1 MLTADIFDDFSSF
14 HEVVLLACTVAE
26 LNAFKAAAAAM
37 AAKTAEDAKA
47 AEAAKTAQSKAIR
60 IKSRSSGSAQ
70 ATLSSACIPSAPP
83 LSAIALYRI
92 RARKL
97 PR

>member
-26 LNAFKAAAAAM
+26 LNSFKAAAAK

-47 AEAAKTAQSKAIR
+47 AEAAKTTQSKAIR

>member
-1 MLTADIFDDFSSF
+1 MASADIFDDFSSF

-26 LNAFKAAAAAM
+26 LNAFKAAAAKASK
-37 AAKTAEDAKA
+37 AKAKTKAKLA
-47 AEAAKTAQSKAIR
+47 FPKSEAIKIQKQSYP
-60 IKSRSSGSAQ
+60 GNTPSAPGN
-70 ATLSSACIPSAPP
+70 TPSAPP
-83 LSAIALYRI
+83 LSAIALYRC

>member
-1 MLTADIFDDFSSF
+1 MASADIFDDFSSF

-26 LNAFKAAAAAM
+26 LNAFKAAAAKASE
-37 AAKTAEDAKA
+37 AKAKTKAKLA
-47 AEAAKTAQSKAIR
+47 FTKSEAIQIQKHDL
-60 IKSRSSGSAQ
+60 GSIP
-70 ATLSSACIPSAPP
+70 SAPGNTPSAPP
-83 LSAIALYRI
+83 LSAIALYRC

>member
-26 LNAFKAAAAAM
+26 LNAFKAAAAK

-47 AEAAKTAQSKAIR
+47 AEAAKTIKSKAIH
-60 IKSRSSGSAQ
+60 IKSRSSGSIQ

>member
-1 MLTADIFDDFSSF
+1 MASADIFDDFSSF

-26 LNAFKAAAAAM
+26 LNAFKAAAA
-37 AAKTAEDAKA
+37 KA
-47 AEAAKTAQSKAIR
+47 SKAPSKAKLAFPKSEA
-60 IKSRSSGSAQ
+60 IKIQKQSYLGN
-70 ATLSSACIPSAPP
+70 TLSAPGNTPSAPP
-83 LSAIALYRI
+83 LSAIALYRC